1 MALDVQK
8 ERAVVQLETLMKG
21 TRLHDNNKS
30 VTLYDVF
37 NDELTTD
44 LMVNPDNCVFVDKL
58 HAGMYPLGT
67 INPATTKSIINIVAG
82 YHDYICN
89 SEHPICEGEFP
100 SDKSRFEGCLPP
112 VVENASFVLR
122 KKATKIFT
130 LDDYVKAG
138 IISERQRDIISK
150 STINKKNI
158 LIVGGTGSGK
168 TTLINAVIKELE
180 ENTND
185 RILIIEDTG
194 EIQCSAKNKVQL
206 HTSPMDHIYMTDLL
220 KVALR
225 YRPDR
230 IIVGEVRGPEALDLL
245 DSWNTGHSGGL
256 ATLHSNTALSALDR
270 LNQLVTRNPCH
281 PADIDKIIGEAV
293 DLVINITRTSSG
305 RTLKDIIKIN
315 YFNSDTRKYEYEFI
329 K

>member
-21 TRLHDNNKS
+21 TRLNDNNKS

-150 STINKKNI
+150 STINKKI
-158 LIVGGTGSGK
+158 S
-168 TTLINAVIKELE
+168 
-180 ENTND
+180 
-185 RILIIEDTG
+185 
-194 EIQCSAKNKVQL
+194 
-206 HTSPMDHIYMTDLL
+206 LL
-220 KVALR
+220 
-225 YRPDR
+225 
-230 IIVGEVRGPEALDLL
+230 
-245 DSWNTGHSGGL
+245 
-256 ATLHSNTALSALDR
+256 
-270 LNQLVTRNPCH
+270 
-281 PADIDKIIGEAV
+281 
-293 DLVINITRTSSG
+293 
-305 RTLKDIIKIN
+305 
-315 YFNSDTRKYEYEFI
+315 
-329 K
+329 